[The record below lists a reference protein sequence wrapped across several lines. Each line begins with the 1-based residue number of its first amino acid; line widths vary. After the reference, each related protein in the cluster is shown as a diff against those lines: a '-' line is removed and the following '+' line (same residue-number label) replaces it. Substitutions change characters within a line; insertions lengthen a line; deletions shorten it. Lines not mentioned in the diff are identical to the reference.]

1 MRHRMLIATLLLT
14 VLAGTLTWWVVR
26 RQLAPIIDTAK
37 SLARMATT
45 NQPLQALP
53 VDRHDEIG
61 QMVAGFNSL
70 LKTLSIRE
78 QSLQTSES
86 SFRNF
91 FEKNTSVMLLTEP
104 ISGDIIDANLAA
116 IDYYGYTKAQLVKM
130 NISDINMMP
139 ADLIAEKRQR
149 AMRCERKTFMF
160 THRWASGE
168 LRDVEAHL
176 SPIESED
183 RSLIVSSMHDITE
196 RKNAN
201 EARRES
207 GEHFRVI

>member
-1 MRHRMLIATLLLT
+1 MDAMPPPGMVPAIDRFQQGYEGPLVYTNSHGIEIFGTAKQIPLANWRVVSNLPTAEAFSPIREMRHRMLIATLLLT

-78 QSLQTSES
+78 PVS
-86 SFRNF
+86 
-91 FEKNTSVMLLTEP
+91 
-104 ISGDIIDANLAA
+104 
-116 IDYYGYTKAQLVKM
+116 YTHLDVY
-130 NISDINMMP
+130 
-139 ADLIAEKRQR
+139 KRQEWKYLFSNPI
-149 AMRCERKTFMF
+149 RCSILSF
-160 THRWASGE
+160 SGR
-168 LRDVEAHL
+168 LAVRRQKIRL
-176 SPIESED
+176 S
-183 RSLIVSSMHDITE
+183 
-196 RKNAN
+196 
-201 EARRES
+201 
-207 GEHFRVI
+207 RVP